1 MPQISN
7 DHKLLPSSADREKV
21 LELVDLHYKDCN
33 IEQVTMGSM
42 MANNKV
48 CYTEKNINNKVTTVY
63 TVYTRFLSQF
73 GAKLRDLAGNRW
85 WSEKILTIQ

>member
-48 CYTEKNINNKVTTVY
+48 
-63 TVYTRFLSQF
+63 
-73 GAKLRDLAGNRW
+73 
-85 WSEKILTIQ
+85 WSMVDRKKY